1 MLKRFTLLLILLF
14 ALFGSLFYLKS
25 QQMVQMQQQMA
36 APRPPAVIATAEAVL
51 ESRQPTLRS
60 VGSLVAVNGIDV
72 SSEVAGIVNRILF
85 QSGSRVKQGEPLIEL
100 DATVDK
106 AELAAL
112 RADQHLANLE
122 FKRIKDLL
130 PKKVVT
136 PSDYDQAQAK
146 LQAAQARVEK
156 QEAVVARKTI
166 RAPFDGLLGIRKM
179 DLGQYLNA
187 GEAVVPL
194 QELDPLY
201 VDYTLP
207 ERYFGQL
214 HIGQPLQ
221 VKLSM
226 LPDERFSAEVI
237 AIDAAIMEGTRSI
250 KLRATLPNPEGRL
263 RPGMFVEV
271 HTLVGDLMQ
280 VVTVPQTAISY
291 NSYGSAVMV
300 VKADEKGQ
308 LTVQRRQVEPGAVQ
322 NGRVEIGS
330 GLAAGEQVVRSG
342 HNKLRPGQAVTIDN
356 SVMLDDSGIVS
367 P

>member
-1 MLKRFTLLLILLF
+1 MLKRSILLLILLF
-14 ALFGSLFYLKS
+14 AIFGSLFYLKS

-60 VGSLVAVNGIDV
+60 VGSLVAINGIDV
-72 SSEVAGIVNRILF
+72 SSEVAGIVSRIRF
-85 QSGSRVKQGEPLIEL
+85 TSGNTVKQGEALIEL

-106 AELAAL
+106 AELTAL
-112 RADQHLANLE
+112 RADQRLAELE

-130 PKKVVT
+130 PKKVVS

-146 LQAAQARVEK
+146 FQSAQARVEK

-166 RAPFDGLLGIRKM
+166 RAPFPGLLGIRRI

-187 GEAVVPL
+187 GEGIVPL
-194 QELDPLY
+194 QVLDPLH

-207 ERYFGQL
+207 ERYFRQL
-214 HIGQPLQ
+214 HIGQPVQITLTMLQ
-221 VKLSM
+221 GEDFK
-226 LPDERFSAEVI
+226 AEI
-237 AIDAAIMEGTRSI
+237 SAIDAAITEGTRSI
-250 KLRATLPNPEGRL
+250 KLRATLPNPDGRL

-271 HTLVGDLMQ
+271 HTLVGEVEQ
-280 VVTVPQTAISY
+280 VVTVPQTAISF

-300 VKADEKGQ
+300 VKEGENGQ
-308 LTVQRRQVEPGAVQ
+308 LVVQSRQVKPGAVQ
-322 NGRVEIGS
+322 NGRVEINS
-330 GLAAGEQVVRSG
+330 GLVAGEQVVRSG

-356 SVMLDDSGIVS
+356 SIKLDDTGVGS